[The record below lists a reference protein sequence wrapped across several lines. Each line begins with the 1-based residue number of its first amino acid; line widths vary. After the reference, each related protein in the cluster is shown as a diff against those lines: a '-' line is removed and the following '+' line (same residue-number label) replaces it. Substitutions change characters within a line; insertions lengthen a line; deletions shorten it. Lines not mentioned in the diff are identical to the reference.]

1 MLHVEDDDA
10 AAQLFEI
17 AIQETDLPIRFSRF
31 RNGEEALAYLR
42 NLAEQ
47 QPSEMPQLV
56 FLDLSLPGKHGLEVL
71 SEMRQ
76 DASLSSIPVVILTSS
91 VLAIDRSRSL
101 ALGAREYIVK
111 PSTFQGYMDVV
122 RDTCSRPFDK
132 NA

>member
-17 AIQETDLPIRFSRF
+17 AIQEADLPIRFSRF

-47 QPSEMPQLV
+47 QPSEMPQLI